1 MKIIKHNQD
10 SHITVGI
17 DIGSQ
22 NIMCAIGLVD
32 DDRKAIK
39 LLASSK
45 IDSSGTRRGIIT
57 NRDELIKKLEVLLND
72 CEKMA
77 DKKISNAILSITGE
91 HVRCL
96 NTQAAIAL
104 NRNNGGNQGNS
115 LGRGIR
121 SEDISQVLDQAQA
134 VSLPSDRDILHTLP
148 QEYLVDTLEE
158 ITNPIGMTGRRL
170 EGRVHLVTAATTAM
184 NNLVSCVEEL
194 GISVEGLVF
203 QPLAAGLATLKKDEM
218 ELGVTLVEIGAT
230 TTNISVYHKS
240 AVRHSAI
247 VPVGSASITNDIAL
261 MLQISIDEAEKI
273 KLKYAS
279 AESSMSSPELCIDL
293 SHTNNELSRKVSE
306 EEVSKYVEAR
316 MLEIFHLVLREISR
330 ADIKDPLT
338 YGIVLTGGGSLLRN
352 IIPLAEKTLGVKV
365 RMGYPL
371 KIIGNKEF
379 ADGPNHAT
387 IMGLLL
393 WPLFAKDHMHISNTT
408 NGGFRNLINKIKHTI
423 DNMF

>member
-1 MKIIKHNQD
+1 
-10 SHITVGI
+10 
-17 DIGSQ
+17 
-22 NIMCAIGLVD
+22 
-32 DDRKAIK
+32 
-39 LLASSK
+39 
-45 IDSSGTRRGIIT
+45 
-57 NRDELIKKLEVLLND
+57 
-72 CEKMA
+72 
-77 DKKISNAILSITGE
+77 
-91 HVRCL
+91 
-96 NTQAAIAL
+96 
-104 NRNNGGNQGNS
+104 
-115 LGRGIR
+115 
-121 SEDISQVLDQAQA
+121 
-134 VSLPSDRDILHTLP
+134 
-148 QEYLVDTLEE
+148 
-158 ITNPIGMTGRRL
+158 
-170 EGRVHLVTAATTAM
+170 
-184 NNLVSCVEEL
+184 
-194 GISVEGLVF
+194 
-203 QPLAAGLATLKKDEM
+203 
-218 ELGVTLVEIGAT
+218 
-230 TTNISVYHKS
+230 
-240 AVRHSAI
+240 
-247 VPVGSASITNDIAL
+247 
-261 MLQISIDEAEKI
+261 
-273 KLKYAS
+273 
-279 AESSMSSPELCIDL
+279 MSSPELCIDL